1 MHEEFDERTQ
11 KTLNAICVMMPDNG
25 HIEIFE
31 RYRNGD
37 LSESELREFEARLV
51 YDSEFKES
59 FEQYEAIEVGIKT
72 HFRNEL
78 KSKLQEV
85 DKAMDNPKEK
95 KNNVKSILIWSTSVA
110 ASIIIGVLLF
120 QHFSSSNHV
129 ELAQQ
134 YWPAEPGLPVKMST
148 KGKYDD
154 AMNAYKLGNY
164 DEATSLLEKIS
175 SDTSYYFQGVIFFEQ
190 NDNTKAKGFFNQIGN
205 SSFYYNNAQ
214 FRLGLISLSEGDLGS
229 AKKIFKAQVA
239 LKTEFSGVSKEI
251 LKKI

>member
-1 MHEEFDERTQ
+1 MIPES
-11 KTLNAICVMMPDNG
+11 G

-37 LSESELREFEARLV
+37 LSEGELREFEARLV

-59 FEQYEAIEVGIKT
+59 FEQYETIETGIRT

-85 DKAMDNPKEK
+85 DKAMDNPKEN
-95 KNNVKSILIWSTSVA
+95 KNNAKSILIWSTSVA
-110 ASIIIGVLLF
+110 ASIIIGILLF
-120 QHFSSSNHV
+120 QHFSSNNHV

-134 YWPAEPGLPVKMST
+134 YWPAEPGLPVKMSS

-154 AMNAYKLGNY
+154 AMNAYKLGEFDKAN
-164 DEATSLLEKIS
+164 SLLKKIS
-175 SDTSYYFQGVIFFEQ
+175 SDTSYYFQGVISFEQ
-190 NDNTKAKGFFNQIGN
+190 NDNTKAKGLFNQIGN
-205 SSFYYNNAQ
+205 SSFYYNIAQ
-214 FRLGLISLSEGDLGS
+214 FRLGLISLSEGDLRS
-229 AKKIFKAQVA
+229 AKKIFKAQMA
-239 LKTEFSGVSKEI
+239 EKTEFANASEEI

>member
-1 MHEEFDERTQ
+1 M
-11 KTLNAICVMMPDNG
+11 IPDNG

-51 YDSEFKES
+51 YDSEFKEA
-59 FEQYEAIEVGIKT
+59 FEQYVAFEVGIKT

-78 KSKLQEV
+78 KSKLQET
-85 DKAMDNPKEK
+85 DKVLDNPKGQK
-95 KNNVKSILIWSTSVA
+95 KNNAKRILIWSTSVA

-148 KGKYDD
+148 KGKYDG
-154 AMNAYKLGNY
+154 AMNAYKLGEFDKAN
-164 DEATSLLEKIS
+164 SLLNKIS
-175 SDTSYYFQGVIFFEQ
+175 SDTSYYFQGVIAFEQ
-190 NDNTKAKGFFNQIGN
+190 NDNTKAKGFFNQIDKN
-205 SSFYYNNAQ
+205 SIYHNNAQ
-214 FRLGLISLSEGDLGS
+214 FRLGLISLSEGDLRS
-229 AKKIFKAQVA
+229 AKKIFKAQMDV
-239 LKTEFSGVSKEI
+239 KTEFANVSEEI

>member
-59 FEQYEAIEVGIKT
+59 FEQYETIETGIRT
-72 HFRNEL
+72 YFRNEL

-95 KNNVKSILIWSTSVA
+95 NNNVKRILFWSASVA
-110 ASIIIGVLLF
+110 ASLLIGVLLL
-120 QHFSSSNHV
+120 QHFSSSKHV

-134 YWPAEPGLPVKMST
+134 YWPSEPGLPVKMST

-154 AMNAYKLGNY
+154 AMNAYKLGEY
-164 DEATSLLEKIS
+164 DKANSLLNKIP
-175 SDTSYYFQGVIFFEQ
+175 SDTSHYFQGVIAFEQ
-190 NDNTKAKGFFNQIGN
+190 KDNAKAKGFFNQIEKSSIYHN
-205 SSFYYNNAQ
+205 SAQ
-214 FRLGLISLSEGDLGS
+214 FRLGLISLSKGDLGS
-229 AKKIFKAQVA
+229 AKKIFKAQMA
-239 LKTEFSGVSKEI
+239 EKTEFAGASKEI
-251 LKKI
+251 LRKI

>member
-1 MHEEFDERTQ
+1 M
-11 KTLNAICVMMPDNG
+11 IPDNG

-37 LSESELREFEARLV
+37 LMDAELREFEARLV

-59 FEQYEAIEVGIKT
+59 FERYEAIEVGIKT

-78 KSKLQEV
+78 KSKLQDV
-85 DKAMDNPKEK
+85 DKAMDDPKEK
-95 KNNVKSILIWSTSVA
+95 KNTAKRILIWSTSVA

-154 AMNAYKLGNY
+154 AMNAYKLGEF
-164 DEATSLLEKIS
+164 DKASSLLEKIP
-175 SDTSYYFQGVIFFEQ
+175 SDTSYYFQGLIAFEQ
-190 NDNTKAKGFFNQIGN
+190 NDNTKAKVFFKQISN
-205 SSFYYNNAQ
+205 SSFYYNTAQ
-214 FRLGLISLSEGDLGS
+214 FRLGLISLSEGDLRS
-229 AKKIFKAQVA
+229 ANEIFKAQMA
-239 LKTEFSGVSKEI
+239 ENTEFAKSAEEI